1 MINQHTIRL
10 VRSGISAL
18 FAQGAL
24 HAQLI
29 QVEWEEEKSRLLR
42 MLLAILLGTV
52 CLLLCLIALSAMVLI
67 LSWDTPYR
75 IHSMMA
81 LIVFYTIGAIGAW
94 LRFQALADLGGEAFA
109 DSRLEIATDFELI
122 RSKLDQ

>member
-10 VRSGISAL
+10 IRSGISAL

-29 QVEWEEEKSRLLR
+29 HVEWEEEKGRLLH
-42 MLLAILLGTV
+42 MLLAMLVGTV
-52 CLLLCLIALSAMVLI
+52 CLLLCLMSLGAMVLI

-75 IHSMMA
+75 IHSTIA
-81 LIVFYTIGAIGAW
+81 LIVFYSVGAISAW
-94 LRFQALADLGGEAFA
+94 LQFQKLADLGGQAFA
-109 DSRLEIATDFELI
+109 DSRLEIAADFDLI
-122 RSKLDQ
+122 RNKLDQ